1 MKKNLIFL
9 FMVFALCASAQTLKQ
24 IWSTGKIF
32 QVPESVLYYHNSDV
46 LFVSNIVG
54 NPSGEDGRGFIS
66 KLSTQGK
73 IINLKWITGLNA
85 PKGMAVFNNKLYV
98 TDINRIAVI
107 DIANSKIEKF
117 IDVPEARF
125 LNDMVFDSEG
135 NLYISDTEAD
145 IIFKYF
151 RGKVEKWLYNL
162 ENLTHPNGMAFE
174 NEKVLAGTNVG
185 ILSINPVTK
194 STNIVVKNKGGIDGL
209 IPLGNY
215 RYLVSDW
222 AGKVQI
228 ISPDKAA
235 RILLDTTGQKVNAA
249 DLGYVPATQTILIP
263 TFFDNRVVAWLL
275 LNN

>member
-9 FMVFALCASAQTLKQ
+9 FMVFALCTSAQTIKQ

-85 PKGMAVFNNKLYV
+85 PKGMAVFNDKLYV
-98 TDINRIAVI
+98 
-107 DIANSKIEKF
+107 
-117 IDVPEARF
+117 
-125 LNDMVFDSEG
+125 
-135 NLYISDTEAD
+135 AD
-145 IIFKYF
+145 I
-151 RGKVEKWLYNL
+151 
-162 ENLTHPNGMAFE
+162 
-174 NEKVLAGTNVG
+174 
-185 ILSINPVTK
+185 
-194 STNIVVKNKGGIDGL
+194 
-209 IPLGNY
+209 
-215 RYLVSDW
+215 
-222 AGKVQI
+222 
-228 ISPDKAA
+228 
-235 RILLDTTGQKVNAA
+235 NAA
-249 DLGYVPATQTILIP
+249 DLGYIPATQTILIP